1 MKTLIQQDLSTDV
14 HKSSAYNSQDMEATH
29 VSINTLLDK
38 EDMEYIYLTLYIY
51 ACVHTHIRV
60 CTHTHT
66 HTLEYYSAIKRLKF
80 CHL

>member
-38 EDMEYIYLTLYIY
+38 EDIEYIYLTLYIY
-51 ACVHTHIRV
+51 ACVHIFSSFKASFFDCYIT
-60 CTHTHT
+60 
-66 HTLEYYSAIKRLKF
+66 
-80 CHL
+80 